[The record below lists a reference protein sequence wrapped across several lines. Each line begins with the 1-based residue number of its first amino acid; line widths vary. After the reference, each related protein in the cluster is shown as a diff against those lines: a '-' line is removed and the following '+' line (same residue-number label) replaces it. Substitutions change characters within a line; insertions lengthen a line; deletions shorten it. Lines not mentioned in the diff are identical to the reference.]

1 MGPRGDQLHGLGIV
15 AVGATH
21 RIDHFAAVLVPGA
34 GEEFQLA
41 VPGDQPGHI
50 RPLAGPAGGRLGAGN
65 TFGRIGRAGTQADRL
80 ILQHVVVP
88 AGPAVILG
96 KGITRPVDDQ
106 ARFQIPQNV
115 YEGVA
120 FFGLHVGGVL
130 AGIMPAPFGRAH
142 LECFDFRR
150 GGDSRL
156 IRLVFPDGHGQKQHG
171 HNGEHRYGR
180 HNLIFLHIV
189 PPGGYLMSCSRKLF
203 WVAARLRMRP

>member
-1 MGPRGDQLHGLGIV
+1 MGSRGDQLHGLGIV
-15 AVGATH
+15 TVGAAH
-21 RIDHFAAVLVPGA
+21 RVDHFTAVLVPGA
-34 GEEFQLA
+34 GEKFHFA

-50 RPLAGPAGGRLGAGN
+50 RRLAGPAGGRLGTLYAP
-65 TFGRIGRAGTQADRL
+65 GRIGRAGTQGDRL
-80 ILQHVVVP
+80 VFQHVVMT

-96 KGITRPVDDQ
+96 KGIARPVDDHTRQ
-106 ARFQIPQNV
+106 FPQGV
-115 YEGVA
+115 CEGVA

-203 WVAARLRMRP
+203 WVAAKLRMRP